1 MITRIR
7 VHWTILRISIE
18 ERLIYRADFALGT
31 LLRFM
36 PIVTTI
42 LLWQAIFN
50 GVSPTSES
58 SKETTIDSYRF
69 SDMVSYYLLVMLGR
83 AFSSMP
89 GLASGIAQDVRDGTI
104 KKYLVQP
111 IDLLGFLFWSRVA
124 HKLIYYLVAAGP
136 FAIMF
141 ILCHSFLPGWP
152 DAGTLIGAIV
162 ALILGFI
169 IGFLFEATVGLIS
182 FWFLEVSS
190 LLFIVMMLNYFLS
203 GHMFPLDLL
212 PGPIAAAITAVVQE
226 GFEPELAIANG
237 GLDAN
242 WLMLHGIPTVSL
254 GCGQKN
260 IHTTSEQLDIKEF
273 LTARRIALRLA
284 TDIESR

>member
-50 GVSPTSES
+50 GVSPTSDS

-124 HKLIYYLVAAGP
+124 HKLIY
-136 FAIMF
+136 
-141 ILCHSFLPGWP
+141 
-152 DAGTLIGAIV
+152 
-162 ALILGFI
+162 
-169 IGFLFEATVGLIS
+169 
-182 FWFLEVSS
+182 
-190 LLFIVMMLNYFLS
+190 LLFKF
-203 GHMFPLDLL
+203 
-212 PGPIAAAITAVVQE
+212 
-226 GFEPELAIANG
+226 
-237 GLDAN
+237 
-242 WLMLHGIPTVSL
+242 
-254 GCGQKN
+254 K
-260 IHTTSEQLDIKEF
+260 
-273 LTARRIALRLA
+273 
-284 TDIESR
+284 

>member
-50 GVSPTSES
+50 GVSPTSDS

-111 IDLLGFLFWSRVA
+111 LS
-124 HKLIYYLVAAGP
+124 LIH
-136 FAIMF
+136 I
-141 ILCHSFLPGWP
+141 
-152 DAGTLIGAIV
+152 
-162 ALILGFI
+162 
-169 IGFLFEATVGLIS
+169 
-182 FWFLEVSS
+182 
-190 LLFIVMMLNYFLS
+190 
-203 GHMFPLDLL
+203 
-212 PGPIAAAITAVVQE
+212 
-226 GFEPELAIANG
+226 
-237 GLDAN
+237 
-242 WLMLHGIPTVSL
+242 
-254 GCGQKN
+254 
-260 IHTTSEQLDIKEF
+260 
-273 LTARRIALRLA
+273 
-284 TDIESR
+284 

>member
-50 GVSPTSES
+50 GVSPTSDS

-124 HKLIYYLVAAGP
+124 HKLIYYP
-136 FAIMF
+136 
-141 ILCHSFLPGWP
+141 
-152 DAGTLIGAIV
+152 
-162 ALILGFI
+162 
-169 IGFLFEATVGLIS
+169 
-182 FWFLEVSS
+182 
-190 LLFIVMMLNYFLS
+190 
-203 GHMFPLDLL
+203 
-212 PGPIAAAITAVVQE
+212 
-226 GFEPELAIANG
+226 
-237 GLDAN
+237 
-242 WLMLHGIPTVSL
+242 VSL
-254 GCGQKN
+254 Y
-260 IHTTSEQLDIKEF
+260 TSPSPRD
-273 LTARRIALRLA
+273 
-284 TDIESR
+284 